1 MTVEAMRKRIEVE
14 NIAELKRDLSG
25 IQEKLTKR
33 DLVKAMR
40 PGATV
45 MRKAVRQRTPVRTGT
60 LKKAWRT
67 SVGRG
72 SAKAPQA
79 TLTTYLAKNY
89 QTRTGKMSKP
99 YYAWFVHN
107 GTIVTKKKRKHRKPR
122 LYSRLEELAYQRQL
136 AEGSIRIKPNPFVA
150 EAFEANVDR
159 VANMILDNINNML

>member
-1 MTVEAMRKRIEVE
+1 MRKRIEVE
-14 NIAELKRDLSG
+14 NIAELKRNLSG

-89 QTRTGKMSKP
+89 RTRGGKMAKP

-107 GTIVTKKKRKHRKPR
+107 GTIVSKKKRKHRKPPQYLSGLHLLSYYWGR
-122 LYSRLEELAYQRQL
+122 L

-150 EAFEANVDR
+150 EAFDANVDR
-159 VANMILDNINNML
+159 VANMILTNINNML

>member
-1 MTVEAMRKRIEVE
+1 MRKRIEVE
-14 NIAELKRDLSG
+14 NIAELKRNLSG

-89 QTRTGKMSKP
+89 RTRMGRMAKP

-107 GTIVTKKKRKHRKPR
+107 GTIVSKKKRKHRKPPQYLSGLHLLSYYR
-122 LYSRLEELAYQRQL
+122 GIM

>member
-1 MTVEAMRKRIEVE
+1 MRSSIEVE
-14 NIAELKRDLSG
+14 NIAELKRNLSG

-33 DLVKAMR
+33 DLVKLMR

-45 MRKAVRQRTPVRTGT
+45 MRKAVQQRTPVRAGI
-60 LKKAWRT
+60 LRKAWRIK
-67 SVGRG
+67 VGRG

-89 QTRTGKMSKP
+89 RTREGKMSKP

-107 GTIVTKKKRKHRKPR
+107 GTVVTNGKRKHRKR
-122 LYSRLEELAYQRQL
+122 IDNDSQSRRQK
-136 AEGSIRIKPNPFVA
+136 IRPNPFVA

>member
-1 MTVEAMRKRIEVE
+1 MRKRIEVE

-25 IQEKLTKR
+25 IQEKLTKK

-89 QTRTGKMSKP
+89 QTRTGKMAKP

-107 GTIVTKKKRKHRKPR
+107 GTIVTKRKRKHRKPPWYLSRTQLLSYYWWR
-122 LYSRLEELAYQRQL
+122 LDGS
-136 AEGSIRIKPNPFVA
+136 SIRIKPNPFVA

-159 VANMILDNINNML
+159 VATMILDNINNML

>member
-1 MTVEAMRKRIEVE
+1 MRSSIEVE

-40 PGATV
+40 PGATA
-45 MRKAVRQRTPVRTGT
+45 MRKAVQQRTPVRTGV
-60 LKKAWRT
+60 LRKAWRIK
-67 SVGRG
+67 VGRG

-89 QTRTGKMSKP
+89 RTRKGKMSKP

-107 GTIVTKKKRKHRKPR
+107 GTIVTKGKRKHRKPR
-122 LYSRLEELAYQRQL
+122 LYSGLEELAYYRQRM